1 MRHLPLLA
9 LLLGASAQD
18 LQFPDCEDGPL
29 AENLVCDATAS
40 PGERAAALVEAMTVD
55 EKLVNLVK

>member
-1 MRHLPLLA
+1 MRYASLLA

-29 AENLVCDATAS
+29 ASNLVCDTTAS
-40 PGERAAALVEAMTVD
+40 PGDRAAALVEAMTID
-55 EKLVNLVK
+55 EKLANLVK